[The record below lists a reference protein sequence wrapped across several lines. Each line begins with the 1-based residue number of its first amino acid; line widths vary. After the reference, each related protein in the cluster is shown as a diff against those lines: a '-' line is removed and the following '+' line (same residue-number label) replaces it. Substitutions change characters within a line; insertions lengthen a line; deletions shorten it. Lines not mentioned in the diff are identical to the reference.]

1 LLLRN
6 NVSNGLVMA
15 RLTTMVSDTIIN
27 RRITSE

>member
-1 LLLRN
+1 
-6 NVSNGLVMA
+6 VSKGLVMA